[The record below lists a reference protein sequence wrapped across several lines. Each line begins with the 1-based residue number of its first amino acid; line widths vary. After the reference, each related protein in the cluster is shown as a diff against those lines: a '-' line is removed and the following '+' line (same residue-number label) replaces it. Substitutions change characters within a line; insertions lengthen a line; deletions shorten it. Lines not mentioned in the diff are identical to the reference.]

1 MPDPE
6 KPWIDPSLRK
16 FLDRVTDAAVR
27 VHLPDRTKNALYP
40 IRVDDAE
47 DGSPEERPKPVR
59 DDEVGN
65 FLVHWRR
72 PRRDE

>member
-27 VHLPDRTKNALYP
+27 VRLPDRP
-40 IRVDDAE
+40 SRPVVEDAE
-47 DGSPEERPKPVR
+47 DGSPEERPEPER
-59 DDEVGN
+59 GGN
-65 FLVHWRR
+65 FLYAPRR

>member
-1 MPDPE
+1 VPDPE

-27 VHLPDRTKNALYP
+27 VHLPGRTQNALYP

-47 DGSPEERPKPVR
+47 DGSPEERPEPER
-59 DDEVGN
+59 EEWVGN
-65 FLVHWRR
+65 AIYRVRR